1 MKNCGNRTHYTSVKS
16 STKIFSRDYKFYGTS
31 NSSNP
36 SEIKFLWGHFGIIFY
51 TPISETPF
59 GVGMTKFMCL
69 GNLVV
74 HVGLLFLVH
83 KDEDIDYEIAELF
96 I

>member
-1 MKNCGNRTHYTSVKS
+1 MGPFWNH
-16 STKIFSRDYKFYGTS
+16 
-31 NSSNP
+31 
-36 SEIKFLWGHFGIIFY
+36 FLY
-51 TPISETPF
+51 SSETPF
-59 GVGMTKFMCL
+59 GVGMTKFMYL